1 MYNGQGFDHCPDIQ
15 AGDFGVS
22 ALISLAISLVLT
34 GAAYLLTPKPK
45 APEASK
51 RTQLDLGSTTAANRF
66 TPSRGFDTLN
76 ELADYG
82 SPIPIIFGLYDED
95 KRIGGM
101 LVTPK
106 LVWSRMFSH
115 GTQQSAKL
123 MYVVGETG
131 HVDGIGPDGIIEP
144 DLEGI
149 FLGNNALD
157 VLYEDFFA
165 FYWKRN
171 SPIQIDGLTQAASGF
186 NRLRFVNLF
195 YGTSGAPSQGDP
207 GIYNGPNEDVFKCH
221 NTRDTQTPSI
231 CHAFSPNNNAP
242 LRIHDDKPNSN
253 DQQSN

>member
-1 MYNGQGFDHCPDIQ
+1 MADGNLVRQSNVGEGSVVFGPSVYDVPLLPYEKQLIATIGITEDEYRKFADEVRRRGALRPAEYDHIPDIQ

-51 RTQLDLGSTTAANRF
+51 RTQLDLGSTNAANRF

-123 MYVVGETG
+123 MFVIGE
-131 HVDGIGPDGIIEP
+131 
-144 DLEGI
+144 
-149 FLGNNALD
+149 
-157 VLYEDFFA
+157 
-165 FYWKRN
+165 
-171 SPIQIDGLTQAASGF
+171 
-186 NRLRFVNLF
+186 
-195 YGTSGAPSQGDP
+195 QG
-207 GIYNGPNEDVFKCH
+207 
-221 NTRDTQTPSI
+221 
-231 CHAFSPNNNAP
+231 
-242 LRIHDDKPNSN
+242 
-253 DQQSN
+253 